1 MTDCC
6 LFESGY
12 LLALLAGDWWL
23 LAYIWTVQ
31 GLMDEVLSITTYT
44 CMQLYISF
52 VDVAT
57 HPDTN
62 VLLIDNQTPV

>member
-1 MTDCC
+1 
-6 LFESGY
+6 
-12 LLALLAGDWWL
+12 
-23 LAYIWTVQ
+23 
-31 GLMDEVLSITTYT
+31 MDEVLSITTYT